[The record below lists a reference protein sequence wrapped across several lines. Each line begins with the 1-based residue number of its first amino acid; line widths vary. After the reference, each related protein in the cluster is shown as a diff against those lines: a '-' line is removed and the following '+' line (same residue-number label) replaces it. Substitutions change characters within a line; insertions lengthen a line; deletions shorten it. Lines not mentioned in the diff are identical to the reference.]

1 MPRIACWW
9 SIPAMGLFGRKADS
23 EPPDAAPPPPHR
35 LLTSGEAFDSAP
47 LDDLAVA
54 VLLAAYKDRDPGD
67 RFIASDLHRAIEKWT
82 GGDHVHIYLLVE
94 EALGVLERSLLM
106 VVDYGGTNSDPYLA
120 LTRRGRR
127 ALESG
132 TPERWVDLPADPS

>member
-1 MPRIACWW
+1 MKH
-9 SIPAMGLFGRKADS
+9 PAMGLFGRRSDS
-23 EPPDAAPPPPHR
+23 GAPEAAPPPPPHR
-35 LLTSGEAFDSAP
+35 VLTSFDGLASAP
-47 LDDLAVA
+47 LDELAAA
-54 VLLAAYKDRDPGD
+54 VLLAAYQDRDPGD
-67 RFIASDLHRAIEKWT
+67 RFIASELHRAIREWT
-82 GGDHVHIYLLVE
+82 GGDDVHIYLLVE

-132 TPERWVDLPADPS
+132 APERWIDLPADPS